1 METNLQKKMK
11 RSDLK
16 AWRLSGNSNQNLGW
30 SRKKLIKIGSG
41 KKLTQKNILNF
52 LLYLMC
58 IILIKFLVTLS
69 KKVR

>member
-30 SRKKLIKIGSG
+30 SRKKQIKIGSE
-41 KKLTQKNILNF
+41 K
-52 LLYLMC
+52 
-58 IILIKFLVTLS
+58 S
-69 KKVR
+69 